1 MRIIYCKNECEMTN
15 KVIQKTIQVDMFEVQ
30 LGAAMLMQ
38 FRLASG
44 EIVRVL
50 ADAGV
55 DNASGY
61 GTDHVFSKLFDG
73 CGSATGVWTDFDTTT
88 EPRLNLIIGTHYD
101 ADHLRGLVP
110 IINYHA
116 LPIDDIWLPPVQD
129 DQADVSASSV
139 SGGNAHLVQR
149 LLDDDGS
156 AVIRKYLHNKVRRI
170 QEVEGIYL
178 DLVAQEGWLQK
189 LDLTDREET
198 IPAPE
203 INANDRDLEHA
214 VHYFER
220 QIRVANRTLGIHDDE
235 DHHAHDADQQQE
247 FDTLQE
253 VLDSN
258 VQHWEYTMERHWRDR
273 RSFSRR
279 LEQFSDAV
287 AIGLIARGTQPPE
300 FLALANIR
308 KSLAKDAI
316 TAIHLDE
323 VVKAI
328 RARNQ
333 AGVTPAIRIRCETI
347 SEGQPRY
354 FFWDKNRFK
363 EGHPTFK
370 KGELGFHLLGPSAQ
384 LVAKLQKKIPVGLMM
399 FAYSDKGLKS
409 GSVTPSNRLSYVIR
423 FHLNDEA
430 ILISGDAGF
439 SDFSPSGTTRFY
451 PDLLKQLKSLQ
462 VVQVAHHGGIN
473 HRFYQALYTAD
484 LPKQT
489 SWCFLLLSH
498 AENDQTRPRAEFGH
512 FVNLFRWDQ
521 GDDVSVLFT
530 SKPMPTKVKAFD
542 DLVHPPVL
550 PSGKSVA
557 NRGDVRLGFPFPP
570 DSSKSNTAWRVEA
583 HAIQV

>member
-1 MRIIYCKNECEMTN
+1 MTD
-15 KVIQKTIQVDMFEVQ
+15 KAIQKTIQVDMFEVQ

-55 DNASGY
+55 DKASGY
-61 GTDHVFSKLFDG
+61 KTDHVFSKLFDSG
-73 CGSATGVWTDFDTTT
+73 GSATGVWTDFDTTT

-110 IINYHA
+110 IIDHHA
-116 LPIDDIWLPPVQD
+116 LQIDEIWLPPVQD
-129 DQADVSASSV
+129 DQADVSGSSV
-139 SGGNAHLVQR
+139 SGGNAHLAQR

-156 AVIRKYLHNKVRRI
+156 TVIRKYLHNKARRI
-170 QEVEGIYL
+170 QEVDGIYQ
-178 DLVAQEGWLQK
+178 DLAAQEGRLQE
-189 LDLTDREET
+189 LDLTDRNET

-203 INANDRDLEHA
+203 FNTDYWNLEHA
-214 VHYFER
+214 IHYFER
-220 QIRVANRTLGIHDDE
+220 HIRVANRTLGIHDDE
-235 DHHAHDADQQQE
+235 DHHAHDDDEQQE

-253 VLDSN
+253 A
-258 VQHWEYTMERHWRDR
+258 
-273 RSFSRR
+273 
-279 LEQFSDAV
+279 LE
-287 AIGLIARGTQPPE
+287 IGLIAHGTQPPE

-328 RARNQ
+328 RARNT
-333 AGVTPAIRIRCETI
+333 AGVTPAIRIRCETM

-354 FFWDKNRFK
+354 FFWDKNRFR
-363 EGHPTFK
+363 EGHPTAK

-409 GSVTPSNRLSYVIR
+409 GSVTPSNRLSYVMR

-430 ILISGDAGF
+430 ILVSGDAGF
-439 SDFSPSGTTRFY
+439 SDFSPSGTTHFY
-451 PDLLKQLKSLQ
+451 PDLLEQLKSLQ
-462 VVQVAHHGGIN
+462 VIQVAHHGGIN
-473 HRFYQALYTAD
+473 HRFYQALYAAD

-498 AENDQTRPRAEFGH
+498 AENDKTRPRAEFGH
-512 FVNLFRWDQ
+512 FADLFRWDQ

-530 SKPMPTKVKAFD
+530 SQPMPAKVMAFD
-542 DLVHPPVL
+542 DLVHRPVL

-557 NRGDVRLGFPFPP
+557 KRGDVRLGFPFTP
-570 DSSKSNTAWRVEA
+570 DSTRSNTAWRVEA